1 MKRSIV
7 PIALLALVMPL
18 LAAGCASTNVIPWTG
33 LKISEAVSEFGRP
46 TMTIPAKNGTV
57 YVWQQKRDSLAR
69 MTASLEDEMPGPGSW
84 RYLRWVFLADGGGRI
99 TFWSLQESRSP
110 ALFGSPVI
118 CDR

>member
-1 MKRSIV
+1 MNMKGSMV
-7 PIALLALVMPL
+7 SVSTVALVVL
-18 LAAGCASTNVIPWTG
+18 LAAGCASTNVIDWTG
-33 LKISEAVSEFGRP
+33 LKISEAVSEFGPP

-69 MTASLEDEMPGPGSW
+69 MGEDRVPGPGPW
-84 RYLRWVFLADGGGRI
+84 RYLRWVFVADGGGRI

-110 ALFGSPVI
+110 ALFDSPVT